1 MKKNVLTLKN
11 LTKKKFGNKILDKFY
26 MNIVSGEIINLI
38 GLDGSGRQEIYAIL
52 SGKEK
57 IDEGEIWFDNRLY
70 HQYEELPVEQANGL
84 FFIGNYDLIIPDM
97 TIAENL
103 YIIEKINYLQFC
115 VSKKK
120 MVTAK

>member
-115 VSKKK
+115 V
-120 MVTAK
+120 

>member
-120 MVTAK
+120 MELQA

>member
-26 MNIVSGEIINLI
+26 MNIVSGETINLI

-115 VSKKK
+115 VSGVVSFK
-120 MVTAK
+120 